1 MASEA
6 RPGAPAARP
15 QGRPPFLDV
24 DFDKSPFTLAWEI
37 TRSCALAC
45 VHCRAEAIP
54 QRDPRELTT
63 DEAFRVL
70 DQVVE
75 LGKPILVVTGG
86 DPMMRRDVFQIL
98 EGAVERGLKV
108 GFSPSATQ
116 LVTRAAIERVR
127 DTGVDMV
134 HISLDGSGPRVH
146 DAFRGVD
153 GAFQRTTEIIH
164 DVVDVGLPL
173 QIGTTVSRRNADDLP
188 ATFDL
193 VTRLGATV
201 WNVFFLVPTGRAQ
214 LDAML
219 TPDEHERALTW
230 LAEISEG
237 APFRVRT
244 TAAQHYRRV
253 LIQRMRAKAAAGGA
267 QSFELTG
274 AGYAFRE
281 GKAPAEKGVNDGK
294 GFCFISHVGD
304 VFPSGFL
311 QVCAGNVRETP
322 LAEIYR
328 NSGIFRSLRDS
339 SLLKGKCGRCDFKDV
354 CGGSRARAW
363 AVTGDYLAEEPCCVY
378 VPGQTP

>member
-1 MASEA
+1 MTTEA
-6 RPGAPAARP
+6 RPDAAAPRP
-15 QGRPPFLDV
+15 QGRPAFLDV
-24 DFDKSPFTLAWEI
+24 DFDKTPFTLAWEI

-63 DEAFRVL
+63 EEAFGVL

-108 GFSPSATQ
+108 GFSPSATK

-134 HISLDGSGPRVH
+134 HVSLDGSCPQIH
-146 DAFRGVD
+146 DAFRRVD

-164 DVVDVGLPL
+164 DVRDVGLPL
-173 QIGTTVSRRNADDLP
+173 QVGTTVSRHNVDDLP
-188 ATFDL
+188 AILDL
-193 VTRLGATV
+193 VTRLGVTV

-219 TPDEHERALTW
+219 TPDEHERVLNW
-230 LAEISEG
+230 LAEASERV
-237 APFRVRT
+237 PFRVRT

-253 LIQRMRAKAAAGGA
+253 LIQRMRAKTAGGA
-267 QSFELTG
+267 APSFELTG

-322 LAEIYR
+322 LTEIYR
-328 NSGIFRSLRDS
+328 NSELFRSLRDS

-378 VPGQTP
+378 AAQAS